1 MWPQPALAKQVLE
14 QEYVTV
20 SGPDEARKAVRENL
34 AIGADLIKIAIDAG
48 AGDVW
53 KSRCDALNRLLVT
66 NAQHALAL
74 ARNRLLGTVN
84 R

>member
-20 SGPDEARKAVRENL
+20 SGPDEARKTVRENL
-34 AIGADLIKIAIDAG
+34 AIGAGLIKIVIDAG

-66 NAQHALAL
+66 NGQHALAL

>member
-20 SGPDEARKAVRENL
+20 SGPDEARKAVCENL

-53 KSRCDALNRLLVT
+53 KSRCDALI
-66 NAQHALAL
+66 ACW
-74 ARNRLLGTVN
+74 
-84 R
+84 